1 MYRPDG
7 VVLYVLGVQ
16 AGVKIHDRLEGSQA
30 TVEEQQQQ
38 LELGVGGTVRQTLL
52 QDAQRLPHHVLVPYD
67 TPETNVQ
74 RRSLEQRR
82 TRNRGE
88 RGTHQCPS
96 TSRCI
101 RELP

>member
-1 MYRPDG
+1 M
-7 VVLYVLGVQ
+7 LHVLGVQ
-16 AGVKIHDRLEGSQA
+16 AGIKIHDRLEGSQA

-67 TPETNVQ
+67 THRTETLRDDLANGDG
-74 RRSLEQRR
+74 
-82 TRNRGE
+82 RGVRERKTE
-88 RGTHQCPS
+88 RGTHRCPS